1 MNIHFLLDI
10 FFVREIGLTEL
21 QVIKVLMAAFLG
33 VLFTQSGLDKAFDYK
48 ENLDYFMSHF
58 KDSPLRNMVGWLM
71 PVITILE
78 ISAGILSSIGA
89 VLLFFKEENIAFA
102 GNLLGALSVL
112 ALFFGQRVAKDYNG
126 AAVLVPYFFLCVFGL
141 YLYLA

>member
-48 ENLDYFMSHF
+48 ENLDYFMGHF
-58 KDSPLRNMVGWLM
+58 KDSPLRNMIGWLM
-71 PVITILE
+71 PVITVLE

-126 AAVLVPYFFLCVFGL
+126 AAVLVPYFLLCVFGL